1 MVEDDA
7 SDFEEISTEQ
17 ILSHPEE
24 SASEADSVNPILNQ
38 FPDQDAAQEEPGQDA
53 LESEEPES
61 SEDEPDEDSVAAEFD
76 EEMENEIPS
85 FDFGEEDEF

>member
-24 SASEADSVNPILNQ
+24 SASEDDSVNPILNQ
-38 FPDQDAAQEEPGQDA
+38 FPDQDAAQEEPAQD
-53 LESEEPES
+53 EPEPEEPENN
-61 SEDEPDEDSVAAEFD
+61 EDEPEEDSVAAEFD
-76 EEMENEIPS
+76 EAMSDEVES